1 MVSISHCMGMSQYPV
16 YTYEEDE
23 KIANGVCSNCC
34 EKCAEDEL
42 MEHQC
47 KTTKVNRAV
56 QTDSE
61 KAVEQTEQ
69 TLNYCIIL

>member
-1 MVSISHCMGMSQYPV
+1 MASISHCIGMSQYPV
-16 YTYEEDE
+16 YMFEEDE
-23 KIANGVCSNCC
+23 KIANGDCSNCC

-47 KTTKVNRAV
+47 KTKVNRAV
-56 QTDSE
+56 QTE
-61 KAVEQTEQ
+61 KALEQTEPKQ